1 MTNFG
6 AFMMSHR
13 GYNTS
18 DPDSKCLQSLMTQ
31 HGHLQWL
38 TSMMNDA
45 SSDTGI
51 VNIMAKTAICI
62 L

>member
-6 AFMMSHR
+6 ALIMSHR
-13 GYNTS
+13 GHNTS
-18 DPDSKCLQSLMTQ
+18 HPDSKCLQSLMTQ
-31 HGHLQWL
+31 RGHLQWL
-38 TSMMNDA
+38 TRMMNNA

>member
-6 AFMMSHR
+6 ALMMSHG
-13 GYNTS
+13 GYKTS

-31 HGHLQWL
+31 RGHLQWL
-38 TSMMNDA
+38 TRMMNYA
-45 SSDTGI
+45 SSNTGI
-51 VNIMAKTAICI
+51 VNMAKTAICI